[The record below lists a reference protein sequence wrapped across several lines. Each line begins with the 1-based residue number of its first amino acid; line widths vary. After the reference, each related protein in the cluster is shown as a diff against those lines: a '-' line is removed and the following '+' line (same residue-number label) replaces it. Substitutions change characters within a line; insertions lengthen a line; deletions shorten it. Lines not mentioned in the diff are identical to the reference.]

1 MTNTMTKKT
10 VAALTTILLA
20 QPLMAIYT
28 VDSND
33 CYAPTNVKDTTINV
47 SKFTHVWQKLHRD
60 NTKIDTQSHLQMYID
75 ATLDNTQGT
84 LDVAKFSSVW
94 QNLNVN
100 NKTGKAHLNKY
111 MGTLLDNA
119 SKSYACTSA
128 PIICNSSIDVSKF
141 STLWNEVKVN
151 DNHSAHL
158 ISALGSVM
166 DTTVCTSI

>member
-1 MTNTMTKKT
+1 MKNTMTKNT
-10 VAALTTILLA
+10 VAVLATILLA

-60 NTKIDTQSHLQMYID
+60 NTKVSTVHLQKYID
-75 ATLDNTQGT
+75 STLDNTQGT
-84 LDVAKFSSVW
+84 LDIEKFSAVW
-94 QNLNVN
+94 QNLNEGSTV
-100 NKTGKAHLNKY
+100 GKAHLNQY
-111 MGTLLDNA
+111 IGTLLDNA

-128 PIICNSSIDVSKF
+128 PLVCEASIDVTKF

-151 DNHSAHL
+151 DNHSIHL
-158 ISALGSVM
+158 MSALNSVV
-166 DTTVCTSI
+166 DSTTCTSI